1 MPPVWQGINTETPN
15 RLILDAGALYRD
27 YGEAGQQLIGATRGG
42 AVFTVEKE
50 DRDIEVDGGGR
61 GSIKNLIRNIRYM
74 ARLEAELLE
83 MSLQTFLDLTRG
95 TAVSDGTHH
104 TITPSVDIADADFYT
119 NISLVAEVKGS
130 TDPIILKLENALH
143 KGEWSITTEDQNEG
157 VLPVRF
163 EAHYDPADLSAV
175 PFKID
180 TPIQMS

>member
-15 RLILDAGALYRD
+15 RIVLDAGALYRD
-27 YGEAGQQLIGATRGG
+27 YGEAGQDLIGATRGG

-50 DRDIEVDGGGR
+50 DRNIEVDGGGR
-61 GSIKNLIRNIRYM
+61 GPIKNLIRNIMYV

-83 MSLQTFLDLTRG
+83 MSFQTFLDLTRG
-95 TAVSDGTHH
+95 TAVSDGTHF
-104 TITPSVDIADADFYT
+104 TVTPSVDIADADFYT

-130 TDPIILKLENALH
+130 GDPIVLKLLDALH

-175 PFKID
+175 PFRILVP
-180 TPIQMS
+180 TQMS